1 MLTILLLREVI
12 ATLGRMNE
20 EERIKVSV
28 NGRQDTKAT
37 IFKNHGGE
45 LQDSQ
50 TSGSDTIVTQIPST
64 KPKYLNFL
72 HC

>member
-1 MLTILLLREVI
+1 MLPVLLLREVI
-12 ATLGRMNE
+12 ATLGRINE

-28 NGRQDTKAT
+28 NGRQDTRSM

-50 TSGSDTIVTQIPST
+50 TSGNDTTVTQIPST
-64 KPKYLNFL
+64 KPKYVNFL